1 LYTLPLAEYD
11 ALHAVPMTIT
21 FHQETLIHPT
31 PTLHAKARITI
42 GHVQLRDLIVCP
54 TRRGVLNYI
63 SGRSLVQRDFLVEDS
78 TPEVVAK
85 LEFEPNCIASG
96 SGILAAGGQ
105 SAELHI
111 SPLPP
116 PSQTSSRSSCQ
127 AFKPYS
133 VTLPG
138 SSINNALLIDTIT
151 SPVGALRIFVSNN
164 DCTVKVFEVGE
175 SGNGARRLK
184 GAGFLKLGTAVNHA
198 SISPDGRTLL
208 AVGDT
213 NQVFLYNISTGSDT
227 VTFDKIATYGAG
239 ADANFSTAF
248 SADGSKFA
256 VASQD
261 GLVTVWDVRSSSE
274 LAVYRTAPRP
284 IAGATPIPST
294 GAPSSMH
301 RVTMSR
307 NGSYT
312 RETSLWDANK
322 GLGHGVR
329 ALKFS
334 PLGAERELLIFT
346 EHTNNLHAIDART
359 FTSHSIL
366 PIPSL
371 SPSTPSSPSF
381 PSSPLAVINSSS
393 HPSPRAVD
401 LAGVCFDPTGKWVYV
416 GTEKSVLEYEV
427 AAAGKIWEDAMWA

>member
-1 LYTLPLAEYD
+1 
-11 ALHAVPMTIT
+11 MTVT
-21 FHQETLIHPT
+21 FHQETLVHPT

-63 SGRSLVQRDFLVEDS
+63 SGRSLVQRDFLVQDS
-78 TPEVVAK
+78 AKVIAK

-116 PSQTSSRSSCQ
+116 LSPASGKNACQ

-138 SSINNALLIDTIT
+138 SSINNALLIDTVT
-151 SPVGALRIFVSNN
+151 SPMGALRIFVSNN

-213 NQVFLYNISTGSDT
+213 NQVFLYNISTGADT

-284 IAGATPIPST
+284 VAGTHSSAGLASST
-294 GAPSSMH
+294 GISLSTH
-301 RVTMSR
+301 RVAL
-307 NGSYT
+307 NGGVSHA
-312 RETSLWDANK
+312 RDTSLWDANK

-334 PLGAERELLIFT
+334 PLGAERELLVFT

-366 PIPSL
+366 PVPSI
-371 SPSTPSSPSF
+371 SPSAPSSPTSPTSPLVPASSSF
-381 PSSPLAVINSSS
+381 PPPLRSVN
-393 HPSPRAVD
+393 
-401 LAGVCFDPTGKWVYV
+401 LAGVCFDPTGKWIYV

-427 AAAGKIWEDAMWA
+427 AAAGRIWEDAMWA